1 MTLMR
6 RAADR
11 RPTAYRDPFRDAME
25 SWFGGYSDPF
35 ESWTGTAWPA
45 LDVRETDD
53 SYIVEAELPG
63 IRPDDTE
70 ILLDGRTLTIHG
82 EFAEEREEP
91 MQGAETGGSMRGQQ
105 GRAQGSAASRG
116 GSRNRYLMRERRRGT
131 FVRAITL
138 PSAVDAEQTRSQFE
152 NGELVITLP
161 KAQQARARHIEIQGA
176 SGNGRQSGMKQVSSQ
191 GGQGAASGQSG
202 QGSSQS
208 RQSGGRRKGSDPA
221 STQPNGS
228 EDQPSGS

>member
-11 RPTAYRDPFRDAME
+11 RATAYRDPFRNAME
-25 SWFGGYSDPF
+25 SWFGGYADPF

-45 LDVRETDD
+45 IDVRETDD
-53 SYIVEAELPG
+53 SYVVEAELPG

-91 MQGAETGGSMRGQQ
+91 TQTNESGGQMGGQQ
-105 GRAQGSAASRG
+105 GQTSGSTMSRG
-116 GSRNRYLMRERRRGT
+116 GPRNRYLMRERRRGT

-138 PSAVDAEQTRSQFE
+138 PSAVDAEQTMSQFE

-176 SGNGRQSGMKQVSSQ
+176 SRNGGQSGMKQVSSQ
-191 GGQGAASGQSG
+191 QG

-208 RQSGGRRKGSDPA
+208 RQSGGRPKGSDGA
-221 STQPNGS
+221 STQGNGF

>member
-91 MQGAETGGSMRGQQ
+91 MQGGENGGSMRSQQ
-105 GRAQGSAASRG
+105 GREGQAQGSTSSRG
-116 GSRNRYLMRERRRGT
+116 GPRNRYLMRERRRGT

-138 PSAVDAEQTRSQFE
+138 PSAVDAEQTSSRFE

-176 SGNGRQSGMKQVSSQ
+176 SRNGGQSGMKQVS
-191 GGQGAASGQSG
+191 GQARPSG
-202 QGSSQS
+202 QGKASSQS
-208 RQSGGRRKGSDPA
+208 NEPAGRRTGSEPNEG
-221 STQPNGS
+221 NGS
-228 EDQPSGS
+228 

>member
-82 EFAEEREEP
+82 EFAEERDEP
-91 MQGAETGGSMRGQQ
+91 MQGGENGGSMGGQQ
-105 GRAQGSAASRG
+105 ARQGQAQGSMSSRG

-138 PSAVDAEQTRSQFE
+138 PSAVDPERTMSQFE

-161 KAQQARARHIEIQGA
+161 KAQQARARHIEIQG
-176 SGNGRQSGMKQVSSQ
+176 SSRNGGQPGMKQVSGEQ
-191 GGQGAASGQSG
+191 
-202 QGSSQS
+202 
-208 RQSGGRRKGSDPA
+208 RSDPA
-221 STQPNGS
+221 STQPNRS

>member
-1 MTLMR
+1 
-6 RAADR
+6 
-11 RPTAYRDPFRDAME
+11 ME

-91 MQGAETGGSMRGQQ
+91 MQGGENGGSMGGQQ
-105 GRAQGSAASRG
+105 ARQGQAQGSMSSRG

-138 PSAVDAEQTRSQFE
+138 PSAVDPERTMSQFE

-161 KAQQARARHIEIQGA
+161 KAQQARARHIEIQG
-176 SGNGRQSGMKQVSSQ
+176 SSRNGGQSSMKQVSSEQ
-191 GGQGAASGQSG
+191 GQSGQSAASGQGSG
-202 QGSSQS
+202 QS
-208 RQSGGRRKGSDPA
+208 RQSGGRRKASDPA